1 MLDFDII
8 LVGGGLANGLI
19 ADRLASQRPD
29 LRVLIIEARPTLG
42 GDHTWSYHETDVTAE
57 QDHWLR
63 SIGKS
68 DWSSQEVR
76 FPSYSRQISTGY
88 RTIVSTDLH
97 NRLVSN
103 ERLNLS
109 LETEVS
115 HVSCNAV
122 TLQGGQKLTSN
133 CIIDGR
139 GLTNANGVCIGYQK
153 FFGLECEL
161 SAPHGLAAP
170 ILMDTTV
177 DQIDGYRFMYSLPYS
192 PTTLLI
198 EDTYYSDTPLLD
210 TGAIEQRVRAYA
222 SSKGWT
228 IASVIREER
237 GVLPVVLDGRLEM
250 VWPRDQ
256 TVPRSGMRAG
266 LFHQTTGYSLPF
278 AVRIANKL
286 PAIQVLES
294 KAVAEFL
301 RTEAQAAWDKQS
313 FFRLLNRFLF
323 LAAQGSE
330 RRRIFERFYRLPRPL
345 IERFYAA
352 NLTAADKARIVLGRP
367 PVALHKAVAA
377 IPPRAAAARANGIA
391 VPSS

>member
-1 MLDFDII
+1 MRDFDII

-19 ADRLASQRPD
+19 ADRLTSQRPD
-29 LRVLIIEARPTLG
+29 LRMLIIEARPTLG

-57 QDHWLR
+57 QDLWLR

-68 DWSSQEVR
+68 AWSSQEVR
-76 FPSYSRQISTGY
+76 FPSYSRPISTGY
-88 RTIVSTDLH
+88 RTIVSSDLH

-103 ERLNLS
+103 ERLNLC
-109 LETEVS
+109 LDTKVKDVS
-115 HVSCNAV
+115 PTAIV
-122 TLQGGQKLTSN
+122 LQGGQTLTSD

-139 GLTNANGVCIGYQK
+139 GLVSAPGVSIGYQK
-153 FFGLECEL
+153 FYGLECEL

-192 PTTLLI
+192 PTKLLI

-210 TGAIEQRVRAYA
+210 TNAIEQRVRAYA
-222 SSKGWT
+222 SLKGWD
-228 IASVIREER
+228 IASVDREEK
-237 GVLPVVLDGRLEM
+237 GVLPVVLDGQLEM

-256 TVPRSGMRAG
+256 TMPRSGMRAG

-278 AVRIANKL
+278 AVQTADRLSAM
-286 PAIQVLES
+286 QVMES
-294 KAVAEFL
+294 KAAAAFL
-301 RTEAQAAWDKQS
+301 RAESQAAWDKQS

-323 LAAQGSE
+323 LAAQGGE

-352 NLTAADKARIVLGRP
+352 NLKTADKARIIFGRP

-377 IPPRAAAARANGIA
+377 IPPGAAASRANGIA
-391 VPSS
+391 APNP